1 MPPPIHAADSS
12 IAGHRS
18 GSLRAALALLVNAF
32 CWGLAWWPFRLLQEH
47 GLHGLWATAL
57 VYLLVALAIVAWDRA
72 APATLLR
79 TRSLWPLLLASGLT
93 NACFNWAVTIGD
105 VIRVVLLFY
114 LMPAWAALFAR
125 QLLGEAL
132 QVRTVARIALAIAGA
147 AVVLQPVDAP
157 WPVPR
162 DAADWLAI
170 TGGVGF
176 ALTNVM
182 LRREA
187 AQPESARALAMF
199 IGGVVVAGGLAA
211 VLTVVG
217 TVPAPAAPTWAW
229 LAGVLGLAVMFGLG
243 NLCLQYGAARLAA
256 SVTAVVLLAE
266 VPFAALSAIVLAG
279 ETLSGAT
286 LLGGAMILAA
296 AALAIRD
303 ER

>member
-1 MPPPIHAADSS
+1 M
-12 IAGHRS
+12 
-18 GSLRAALALLVNAF
+18 ALLVNAF
-32 CWGLAWWPFRLLQEH
+32 CWGLAWWPFRMLQQQ

-57 VYLLVALAIVAWDRA
+57 VYLLVALAIVAWDRT
-72 APATLLR
+72 APAR
-79 TRSLWPLLLASGLT
+79 VIGTRSLWPLLLASGVT

-114 LMPAWAALFAR
+114 LMPAWAAVFAR
-125 QLLGEAL
+125 LLLGEPLRAGAL
-132 QVRTVARIALAIAGA
+132 ARIALAIAGA

-170 TGGVGF
+170 AGGVGF

-199 IGGVVVAGGLAA
+199 AGGVVVAGGLGA
-211 VLTVVG
+211 VLTLVG
-217 TVPAPAAPTWAW
+217 TVPPPSAPTVGW
-229 LAGVLGLAVMFGLG
+229 LGGVLGLAVMFGLG

-266 VPFAALSAIVLAG
+266 VPFAALSAIALAG
-279 ETLSGAT
+279 EQFAGAT

-303 ER
+303 ERSAASG